1 VEPRRPMYRDASA
14 RRPPPPDAWFPRI
27 R

>member
-1 VEPRRPMYRDASA
+1 VEPRRPMYRDASP
-14 RRPPPPDAWFPRI
+14 RPPSPPDAWFPRI